1 MNTNASIWMPL
12 YVGDLQAKFT
22 RLSSEQ
28 IGSAVLL
35 MMDFWKNGPIPNE
48 SHILMSVTK
57 LTSPKTK
64 SLLTTLKAL
73 NLFEEKDG
81 FIQSAYLSLLKDQ
94 AIQNQKM
101 KSERGKIAAQFRWNK
116 STSNADASNL
126 QCISNAQALLEEC
139 PSSSS
144 SSTSSSSNLPLSKN
158 KDEKSKIEPTNKNW
172 I

>member
-101 KSERGKIAAQFRWNK
+101 KSERGKIAAQSRWNK

-144 SSTSSSSNLPLSKN
+144 SSSSSSSNLPLSKN